1 MIEEKTRKL
10 FMRKRLGIHESMTT
24 TLRRPILTLAFLKT
38 PYFGETLATAT
49 TIPTVPLKV
58 PVVISG

>member
-1 MIEEKTRKL
+1 
-10 FMRKRLGIHESMTT
+10 MRKRLGIHESMTT
-24 TLRRPILTLAFLKT
+24 NLRRPILILAFLKT

-58 PVVISG
+58 PVVIWG